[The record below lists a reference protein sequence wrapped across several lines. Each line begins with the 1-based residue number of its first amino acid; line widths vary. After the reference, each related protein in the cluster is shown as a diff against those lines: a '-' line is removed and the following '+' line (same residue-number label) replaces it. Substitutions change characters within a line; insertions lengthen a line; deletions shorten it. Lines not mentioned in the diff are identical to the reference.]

1 MTNQPTQT
9 TASTPESP
17 TNDDTLGS
25 PTRIH
30 RVSPWPPFVAL
41 GFAVAEI
48 GIVLNLVTLAIG
60 GILLFGGS
68 VAGILSETK
77 YVTSPWRTLVVLGS
91 LFVAGGAAI
100 YRSQVDQL
108 PIDVLLYSEPINAI
122 AMRGEAIII
131 AGLLLLLGAIGGWL
145 AQAGRTEG

>member
-1 MTNQPTQT
+1 MTNQPRQT
-9 TASTPESP
+9 TTSAPESS
-17 TNDDTLGS
+17 TNDDKLGS

-48 GIVLNLVTLAIG
+48 GIVLNLVTLTIG

-68 VAGILSETK
+68 VAGILYETK

-91 LFVAGGAAI
+91 MFVVGGVAIAG
-100 YRSQVDQL
+100 SQVDQL
-108 PIDVLLYSEPINAI
+108 SLEVLLQSEPTNAI

-131 AGLLLLLGAIGGWL
+131 AGLLLVLGA
-145 AQAGRTEG
+145 AVGRLTRSRRMEV

>member
-1 MTNQPTQT
+1 MTKQPTQT
-9 TASTPESP
+9 TASTPESS
-17 TNDDTLGS
+17 TNDDKLGS

-48 GIVLNLVTLAIG
+48 GIVLNVVTLAIG

-68 VAGILSETK
+68 VAGILRETK
-77 YVTSPWRTLVVLGS
+77 YVTSPGRTLLVLGS
-91 LFVAGGAAI
+91 MFVASGVAI
-100 YRSQVDQL
+100 SASQVDQL
-108 PIDVLLYSEPINAI
+108 TLEVLLSNEPINAI

-131 AGLLLLLGAIGGWL
+131 AGLLLLLGAAVGRL
-145 AQAGRTEG
+145 TRSRRTEG